1 MAMQQTMLRA
11 QLCLKKFR
19 NYSMFQKNRS
29 NDSKN
34 LRQGAMNL
42 KGFFSSFMTGL
53 RQRWLRGTI
62 MIALVVVVV
71 AVTLFSVIIYN
82 YYHETVRTG
91 LEAKART
98 ATDFFANYVARSYTE
113 FYNAAYRYTETFRE
127 ADRIELQFLDTAGN
141 ILISTL
147 TITSGTSPGTQDITD
162 AIETRQVSSWVG
174 RRTATGERI
183 MAASAPMIFADG
195 EVVGVMRYVTSL
207 RLVDRQVLLNILA
220 AVGIGAV
227 VLLMVFFVN
236 IVFIRSVITPVSEI
250 TKVSKRIA
258 EGSYGVQ
265 INNNYRDE
273 IGEMVE
279 SLNEMSFKIAQTEK
293 IQTEFISSISHELRT
308 PLTAITGWGETLVYN
323 EKLDDESKRG
333 IAIMLKEARRLT
345 KMVEELLEFTRIEDG
360 RFTLNIEEIDIASE
374 LEDAI
379 FTFRELLH
387 QDELEFVYDSEIDDI
402 TLIPGDPNRLKQ
414 VFLNLFDNAAK
425 YGREGKRID
434 VSIVQVGD
442 YVCIIIRDYGPGALE
457 DEIENIRMKFYK
469 GSNSKER
476 GSGIG
481 LAVCEEIIKYH
492 GGSMELAN
500 ADDGGFQVTILLPI
514 SSEVVSAE

>member
-1 MAMQQTMLRA
+1 MTGIFSS
-11 QLCLKKFR
+11 LKK
-19 NYSMFQKNRS
+19 
-29 NDSKN
+29 
-34 LRQGAMNL
+34 GL
-42 KGFFSSFMTGL
+42 K
-53 RQRWLRGTI
+53 QRWLRGTI
-62 MIALVVVVV
+62 LLALVVVIV

-82 YYHETVRTG
+82 YYYATIRTG

-98 ATDFFANYVARSYTE
+98 ATDFFANYVARSYAE

-127 ADRIELQFLDTAGN
+127 ADRIELQFLYTDGS

-147 TITSGTSPGTQDITD
+147 TITSGTSPNTPDITA
-162 AIETRQVSSWVG
+162 AIETQQISSWVG
-174 RRTATGERI
+174 RNAATGERI
-183 MAASAPMIFADG
+183 MAASAPMVFADG
-195 EVVGVMRYVTSL
+195 EVIGVMRYVSSL
-207 RLVDRQVLLNILA
+207 RLVDRQVFLNILA
-220 AVGIGAV
+220 AVGIGSV
-227 VLLMVFFVN
+227 LLLMVLFVN

-258 EGSYGVQ
+258 EGSYGIQ
-265 INNNYRDE
+265 MSNSYRDE

-279 SLNEMSFKIAQTEK
+279 SINEMSFKIAQTEK

-308 PLTAITGWGETLVYN
+308 PLTAITGWGETLIYN

-360 RFTLNIEEIDIASE
+360 RFTLNIEQIDIAAE

-387 QDELEFVYDSEIDDI
+387 QDELEFVYDSELDEL

-434 VSIVQVGD
+434 VSIIQVGD
-442 YVCIIIRDYGPGALE
+442 QICIQIRDYGPGALE
-457 DEIENIRMKFYK
+457 DELDNIRMKFYK

-500 ADDGGFQVTILLPI
+500 AEDGGFQVTILLPV
-514 SSEVVSAE
+514 SSEVAAEWRE